1 MKKDQRQKQYED
13 ESDNPLVSLIVVIV
27 ALVLTS
33 LIENL

>member
-1 MKKDQRQKQYED
+1 MKKDPRQKQYED
-13 ESDNPLVSLIVVIV
+13 DSDHPIVSLIIVIV